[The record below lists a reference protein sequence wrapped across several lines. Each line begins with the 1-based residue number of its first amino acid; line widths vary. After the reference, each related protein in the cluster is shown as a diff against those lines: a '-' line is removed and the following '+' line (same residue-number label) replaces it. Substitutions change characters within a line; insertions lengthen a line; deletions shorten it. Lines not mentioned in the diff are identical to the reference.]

1 MSRKKVLLTGASRG
15 IGKSI
20 KEVLEQ
26 TGLYELITP
35 TRQEMDL
42 SDLASVEKYMAHLEA
57 IEILINNA
65 GVENTTPITE
75 VTKEDI
81 QATMTVNLIAPML
94 IIKQVLP
101 YMIKEKFGKII
112 NLSSIAGL
120 KGLGELPLYDTSK
133 FAVNGLTRTLA
144 RKYGEHNILINSVC
158 PGTTQTDMLDEAFSK
173 IDQGVVRAIKAE
185 IPLKR
190 VADPVEIARVVSFL
204 ISEENTYLT
213 GQCIAVDGGLLA

>member
-1 MSRKKVLLTGASRG
+1 
-15 IGKSI
+15 
-20 KEVLEQ
+20 
-26 TGLYELITP
+26 
-35 TRQEMDL
+35 MDL
-42 SDLASVEKYMAHLEA
+42 SDLVSVENYMAHLEA
-57 IEILINNA
+57 VDILINNA

-75 VTKEDI
+75 ATKEDI

-101 YMIKEKFGKII
+101 HMIKEKFGKII

-173 IDQGVVRAIKAE
+173 IDQAVVSAIKAE

-190 VADPVEIARVVSFL
+190 VADPIEIANTVKFL
-204 ISEENTYLT
+204 ISEENTYIT